1 MMKKLILAAAGMLLF
16 ASGYVVGQRQPPPQN
31 TGYRDELLRSLN
43 LEREFPSTAG
53 RTFRMRKI
61 TLQPGGMLAR
71 HDHNDRPALTY
82 VLEGQVTY
90 RQEGK
95 PDVVIK
101 AGEGAAEGRG
111 APHWAENTG
120 KVPAVWIGVD
130 IPKQ

>member
-1 MMKKLILAAAGMLLF
+1 MKKGLVCAVGMLLF
-16 ASGYVVGQRQPPPQN
+16 ASGYAAGQRQPPAQN
-31 TGYRDELLRSLN
+31 SGFREALLRSLN
-43 LEREFPSTAG
+43 LEREFPTTAG

-61 TLQPGGMLAR
+61 TLAPGGVLAL

-95 PDVVIK
+95 PDLVIK
-101 AGEGAAEGRG
+101 AGEGTAEGRG
-111 APHWAENTG
+111 ATHWAENTG
-120 KVPAVWIGVD
+120 TVPAVWIGVD